1 MIVKERTIPLKIQ
14 VGEALLR
21 RLPRDFI
28 YRQELQEDLDKRW
41 AGYWGEQSL
50 DHHLS
55 FLDEKKY
62 LIFHDLNLPRGEYT
76 FQIDTLLL
84 SSNLGIIIEVK
95 NIAGTLFFD
104 QLFHQLIRTTL
115 NGKEEGFPDPITQ
128 ARLHQYQLKRFFE
141 NHRLPEIPI
150 EYVVVI
156 CNKNSILKTNPGYRS
171 IFEKVFKAP
180 HLLSRIHHL
189 ETMYQ
194 KEVLSSKDLLKV
206 SRMLWVVNVFEI
218 DSMKFKGKVI
228 PELGTGIVPGK
239 EKLTSI
245 AARTGALAAINGGYF
260 VMGPNDGTEG
270 DLAGVSM
277 VGGKLISEAVNGRTS
292 LVLSGKSARIASVE
306 TQLTVTA
313 SDGTK
318 REVDGLNR
326 KPGLIRGC
334 GGIGD
339 NFDFPKHD
347 FTCTDPGELIQFT
360 SDFGSATEPG
370 DGVEVVLNSRGQVTE
385 VRERRGWPIPDDSTV
400 LAGTGDA
407 SDWLLAHAKPGEKLK
422 IDTTILADKQPLKAG
437 PNIGIVN
444 GGPRLLRAGKEA
456 STAMSEGFHWNDNPE
471 FYYRFGERRNPR
483 TLAGVTGDG
492 KILLVTVDGR
502 QPFYSVGASF
512 KESASIMKALGA
524 VDAVNLD
531 GGGSTAMTMG
541 AKLVNRPS
549 DATGERPIGDAIII
563 LP

>member
-1 MIVKERTIPLKIQ
+1 MKQYTMNGFQKLFTKSLIAAITLTAISVSA
-14 VGEALLR
+14 VALPSSAVQASPVL
-21 RLPRDFI
+21 
-28 YRQELQEDLDKRW
+28 
-41 AGYWGEQSL
+41 EQSL
-50 DHHLS
+50 PLGNT
-55 FLDEKKY
+55 
-62 LIFHDLNLPRGEYT
+62 NLAETRGET
-76 FQIDTLLL
+76 KIAPGLTHTKIIRGASSKKDVFIIDVAFYKTR
-84 SSNLGIIIEVK
+84 EEARKVK
-95 NIAGTLFFD
+95 NQLDAKGYPSQVKKITERPAGDPEHGPLGYLVRVGSFQSEGEANKLRDELKGKGYDKSRVVFSAED
-104 QLFHQLIRTTL
+104 GGKTT
-115 NGKEEGFPDPITQ
+115 GP
-128 ARLHQYQLKRFFE
+128 
-141 NHRLPEIPI
+141 
-150 EYVVVI
+150 
-156 CNKNSILKTNPGYRS
+156 
-171 IFEKVFKAP
+171 
-180 HLLSRIHHL
+180 
-189 ETMYQ
+189 
-194 KEVLSSKDLLKV
+194 
-206 SRMLWVVNVFEI
+206 WVVNVFEI

-326 KPGLIRGC
+326 KHGLIRGC

-385 VRERRGWPIPDDSTV
+385 VRERRGGPIPDDSTV

-444 GGPRLLRAGKEA
+444 GGPQLLRAGKEA

-492 KILLVTVDGR
+492 KIILVTVDGR